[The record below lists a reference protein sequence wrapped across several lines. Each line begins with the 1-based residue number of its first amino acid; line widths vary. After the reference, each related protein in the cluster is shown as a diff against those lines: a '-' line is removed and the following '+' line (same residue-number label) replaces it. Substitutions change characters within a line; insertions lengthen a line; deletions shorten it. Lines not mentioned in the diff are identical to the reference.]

1 MECVILLPQHFEI
14 DDVGFRS
21 QRSEIRDQRSEVGE
35 VGCRMSLVSEARDNE
50 RGQRS
55 EVG

>member
-21 QRSEIRDQRSEVGE
+21 QRSEVGE